1 MKAIKDIFASNPQ
14 RTPLPPLTESSLPP
28 FGPPKRSY
36 KTSPEKTLKPA
47 IPQPQKP
54 SPLAPRTIPSIL
66 QPLGQTRPDQFCWGL
81 FGLVMNNG
89 WPSPLW
95 LSTTAAPLNW
105 PWHRAIHWPVWMAA
119 WPTSWLTQ
127 PKRSISWLQYW
138 KSMDRILV
146 MNIGEKVGIH
156 KVIQCQSVLCG

>member
-14 RTPLPPLTESSLPP
+14 RAPLPPLTESLQPP

-36 KTSPEKTLKPA
+36 WTFPRKKKIKKLKPA
-47 IPQPQKP
+47 IPQPPKKP
-54 SPLAPRTIPSIL
+54 SPLAPRTIPSIP
-66 QPLGQTRPDQFCWGL
+66 QPLDQTRPDQFCWGL

-119 WPTSWLTQ
+119 WPAGWL
-127 PKRSISWLQYW
+127 PNPRDLHG
-138 KSMDRILV
+138 DC
-146 MNIGEKVGIH
+146 NIGKVWTH
-156 KVIQCQSVLCG
+156 Y